1 MARKI
6 DWPTRIL
13 PAAILLAANTVVH
26 ATPLLAL
33 ALLRAVT
40 PGAPLRNRLARGLIW
55 LAENW
60 IAVNSRMLDWLTPT
74 RIVVDG
80 LDTAGLRRDA
90 NWLMLC
96 NHRSW
101 VDIPV
106 LQYVFNK
113 RVPLLRFFLKR
124 QLIWVPLL
132 GLAWWALD
140 FPFMRRHSRAEIE
153 RDPKLAEVDRE
164 ITRRACRKF
173 RGVPVTVMNFVEG
186 TRFSEAKRAAQG
198 SPWRYLLRPKAGGVT
213 QVLDAMGDLLAG
225 VIDVTI
231 DYPYDRLSFAD
242 LLAGQVREVW
252 VRVRVLPLPAP
263 GIDVR
268 DWLNGLWKAKDEEIA
283 AIRATA
289 RS

>member
-13 PAAILLAANTVVH
+13 PVALALALNTVVH
-26 ATPLLAL
+26 VLPLLVL
-33 ALLRAVT
+33 ALLRALT
-40 PGAPLRNRLARGLIW
+40 PGVRARNLLGRGLVL
-55 LAENW
+55 LAESW
-60 IAVNSRMLDWLTPT
+60 IAVNSRLLDWLTPT
-74 RIVVDG
+74 RIVVEG

-106 LQYVFNK
+106 LQYVFN
-113 RVPLLRFFLKR
+113 RRAPFMRFFLKR

-153 RDPKLAEVDRE
+153 REPALADVDRE

-186 TRFSEAKRAAQG
+186 TRFSEAKRAAQDI
-198 SPWRYLLRPKAGGVT
+198 PWRHLLRPKAGGVT

-231 DYPYDRLSFAD
+231 DYPDDRVSFAD
-242 LLAGQVREVW
+242 LLAGRVREVW
-252 VRVRVLPLPAP
+252 VRVRVLPLPES
-263 GIDVR
+263 GGDVR
-268 DWLNGLWKAKDEEIA
+268 DWLNRLWDAKDREIA
-283 AIRATA
+283 AIRAAATA
-289 RS
+289 